1 MKNLIKLY
9 NRKDLVSCEVYQ
21 INNTSKQKLYNIETK
36 NNLENFIKNTTKN
49 NWGLINE
56 YIQFNYLKKDSILL
70 QIKNKQR

>member
-1 MKNLIKLY
+1 MENLRQLY

-36 NNLENFIKNTTKN
+36 KNIENFIKNTIENK
-49 NWGLINE
+49 WGLINQ

-70 QIKNKQR
+70 QIKNKTT